1 MKIFSII
8 FYTIFIAVVIW
19 IGISWIE
26 ILLKN
31 LDGIT
36 INSWNFFK
44 VLPKIF

>member
-8 FYTIFIAVVIW
+8 FYIIFIAIVMW

-31 LDGIT
+31 LDGINV
-36 INSWNFFK
+36 NS
-44 VLPKIF
+44 

>member
-8 FYTIFIAVVIW
+8 FYIIFIAIVMW

-31 LDGIT
+31 LDGINV
-36 INSWNFFK
+36 NSWNFFLI
-44 VLPKIF
+44 LPKIF

>member
-8 FYTIFIAVVIW
+8 FYIIFIAIVMW

-31 LDGIT
+31 LDEIT